1 MGRKAFVKDLE
12 NAATVGRSAKIA
24 NVRAGADDGTIN
36 FVFMSAAL
44 PTGAVVI
51 EALVPGSCTF
61 AFTPLK
67 VAVNTLTEVSEYPSD
82 HMYFLYTTG
91 SSEHVPRIVSS
102 ALESIQSSLS
112 GRNLLQMLDQVSLTL
127 ESSLTRGQA
136 HDPIDLDEDMEDQPD
151 EDHVDDE
158 EDELLSE
165 DDEDED
171 EHLWSPKSPQHDT
184 TSLHRTNGPS
194 VTRVTVTKK
203 ARMRIRSDLRAAKR
217 AGFKVGVLGDLNA
230 GGFVCLSIRVV
241 KLGISEEAM
250 QAWGLRRK
258 HYFLLM
264 IRFEQGYRTLEQ
276 VSEESATT
284 GKNKTEMRVAL
295 SERYKPSITDAIN
308 AFTQVPKAAIKPLAG
323 LTPPYTSAESSLEP
337 LFIGRPLNDLLRERF
352 AGIAK
357 YRLAC
362 GFSWTGSE
370 TFFNDIQGKSLQ
382 SIDAA
387 DKRYNIADDTG
398 SRALPPIVTADH
410 ISDSISGLNL
420 SFPLVAMQFVL
431 RHFVRCTEF
440 CLVCHCRIE
449 ASFEALKPYV
459 CSKPLCL
466 YQYMALGFGPSIEW
480 EITAQPDVVDLLVSF
495 CYAGAK
501 GWRLR
506 EFPVGIDLRVPG
518 LLQTQQTDIANYQNP
533 QFTANLA
540 KLDTP
545 ESTPKSAKDLPSA
558 PFVTSLDTEK
568 MELVFSDLKGSCPVK
583 VGEWVAI
590 ECKMLNGQ
598 IHTRVEETILWP
610 VVRLQKNGIYPS
622 AASQAPTTSTP
633 ATTPK
638 LTQKGLVEAKVYVYN
653 QNFDEL
659 SDVQKQQSIVTLL
672 ETLPAIYEMK
682 KYLLQKQ
689 QGREPTLKNWRDRLS
704 ESTLNLLRW
713 IIASNR
719 SCIVQVD
726 KASLPV
732 AQTTLESQSETLAV
746 SDSFAAV
753 AGTEDRVS
761 GMANWMQFRFAQGA
775 PDKEQ
780 RFIDCVNEVAARTG
794 RTHPTLFAWHGSP
807 LANWHSI
814 VRQGLNYKETLHGR
828 AYGDGVYMSPHCST
842 SMSYSNMYSGGY
854 GQYNS
859 SGTSTWP
866 NSRLRISC
874 ALSLNEVVNAPDE
887 FTSKSPHYVVDKI
900 DWIQTRY
907 LFLKV
912 DAGVRGNSDSSDSK
926 PLRIYEQD
934 HRVQALGEN
943 GQPVVIPITAVSKS
957 RRPAVSPATL
967 SKTSSKKMKSLKI
980 TNQEIAEQEEDDAA
994 SIITNEEDNDFLQSS
1009 DEDEPMLFRQESV
1022 PVPSRTKRLEPET
1035 SMTDFVSGS
1044 LDISKLKMLKPPSDA
1059 SSATTRTLL
1068 KALTQTLKV
1077 QRETPPHEL
1086 GWYVHG
1092 DRIENVYQW
1101 IVEMHSF
1108 EATLPLAKDMKQAG
1122 LTSIVLELRFTNQF
1136 PFSPPFVRVI
1146 TPRFTP
1152 FLAGGGGHVT
1162 AGGALCM
1169 ELLTNNGWLLSTSI
1183 ENVLLQVR
1191 MAMSSMD
1198 PRPARLQPS
1207 AGYGGQAYG
1216 IGEAIDAYKRAC
1228 LQHGWTPAKDFDSLR
1243 EASQFGD

>member
-1 MGRKAFVKDLE
+1 
-12 NAATVGRSAKIA
+12 
-24 NVRAGADDGTIN
+24 
-36 FVFMSAAL
+36 
-44 PTGAVVI
+44 
-51 EALVPGSCTF
+51 
-61 AFTPLK
+61 
-67 VAVNTLTEVSEYPSD
+67 
-82 HMYFLYTTG
+82 MYLLYTTG
-91 SSEHVPRIVSS
+91 SSENVPPIISS
-102 ALESIQSSLS
+102 ALESIQPSLN

-127 ESSLTRGQA
+127 ESSLSRGQA
-136 HDPIDLDEDMEDQPD
+136 HDPIDLDEDMEDEPEYD
-151 EDHVDDE
+151 EADEE

-171 EHLWSPKSPQHDT
+171 EQLWSPKSPQHDAPSFDQSDG
-184 TSLHRTNGPS
+184 TSTSRIA
-194 VTRVTVTKK
+194 VTKR
-203 ARMRIRSDLRAAKR
+203 ARIRVRSDLRAAKR

-258 HYFLLM
+258 HYLVLL

-276 VSEESATT
+276 VSEESATA

-308 AFTQVPKAAIKPLAG
+308 AFTQVPKAATQALAG
-323 LTPPYTSAESSLEP
+323 HTTFSAAAQSALETV
-337 LFIGRPLNDLLRERF
+337 FIGRPLNDLLRERF

-370 TFFNDIQGKSLQ
+370 TFFNDVQGKSLK
-382 SIDAA
+382 SIDAS
-387 DKRYNIADDTG
+387 DRRYIIADDTG
-398 SRALPPIVTADH
+398 SRALPRIVSEDH
-410 ISDSISGLNL
+410 ISDNISGLNL

-480 EITAQPDVVDLLVSF
+480 EILAQPDVVDLLVSF
-495 CYAGAK
+495 CYTGAK
-501 GWRLR
+501 GGRLR

-518 LLQTQQTDIANYQNP
+518 LPQIQQTDIVSYQQP
-533 QFTANLA
+533 QFGTNPA
-540 KLDTP
+540 KPTMS
-545 ESTPKSAKDLPSA
+545 ESRPKSAKGVSSA
-558 PFVTSLDTEK
+558 SFVTNLDAEK
-568 MELVFSDLKGSCPVK
+568 MELVFSDQNGTCPVK
-583 VGEWVAI
+583 VGDWVVI
-590 ECKMLNGQ
+590 ECKVLNGQ
-598 IHTRVEETILWP
+598 THTRVEETILWP
-610 VVRLQKNGIYPS
+610 VVRLQKNGICPS
-622 AASQAPTTSTP
+622 ASSQVSTTSTP

-638 LTQKGLVEAKVYVYN
+638 PIQSGLVEAKIYVYN

-659 SDVQKQQSIVTLL
+659 STSQKQQSIATLL
-672 ETLPAIYEMK
+672 DTLPAIQEMK
-682 KYLLQKQ
+682 EHLLQKHHSQ
-689 QGREPTLKNWRDRLS
+689 DPTLKNWRDRLS

-719 SCIVQVD
+719 SCIMQVD
-726 KASLPV
+726 KASSPDAQNTLKTWSATPAASDNFTTV
-732 AQTTLESQSETLAV
+732 AS
-746 SDSFAAV
+746 
-753 AGTEDRVS
+753 TEDRVS
-761 GMANWMQFRFAQGA
+761 GMASWMQFRFAQGA

-780 RFIDCVNEVAARTG
+780 RFIDCVNEVATRTG
-794 RTHPTLFAWHGSP
+794 KTHPTLFAWHGSP

-814 VRQGLNYKETLHGR
+814 VRQGLNYNETLHGR
-828 AYGDGVYMSPHCST
+828 AYGHGVYMSPHCGT
-842 SMSYSNMYSGGY
+842 SISYSNMYGGGY
-854 GQYNS
+854 SQHNNNGS
-859 SGTSTWP
+859 SIWP

-874 ALSLNEVVNAPDE
+874 AMSLNEVVNAPEE

-912 DAGVRGNSDSSDSK
+912 DPGVHGNSDSTKSK
-926 PLRIYEQD
+926 PSLIYEQD
-934 HRVQALGEN
+934 QKVQALGEN
-943 GQPVVIPITAVSKS
+943 NQAVVIPITAVSKS
-957 RRPAVSPATL
+957 RRPVVSQATL
-967 SKTSSKKMKSLKI
+967 SKTPSKKMKSLKI
-980 TNQEIAEQEEDDAA
+980 TNQEVAEQEEDDAA
-994 SIITNEEDNDFLQSS
+994 SIVTNEEDNEFLQSS
-1009 DEDEPMLFRQESV
+1009 DEDEPMPLRQESV
-1022 PVPSRTKRLEPET
+1022 PVASRMKRREPET
-1035 SMTDFVSGS
+1035 SKTDFVPGS
-1044 LDISKLKMLKPPSDA
+1044 LDVSKLKMLKPPSDA
-1059 SSATTRTLL
+1059 SSTTTKTLL
-1068 KALTQTLKV
+1068 KALTDTLKV
-1077 QRETPPHEL
+1077 QESTPAHEL

-1092 DRIENVYQW
+1092 DQIENVYQW

-1146 TPRFTP
+1146 RPRFTP

-1191 MAMSSMD
+1191 MAMSSID
-1198 PRPARLQPS
+1198 PRPARLQS
-1207 AGYGGQAYG
+1207 SGGCVGQAYG
-1216 IGEAIDAYKRAC
+1216 VGEAIDAYKRAC
-1228 LQHGWTPAKDFDSLR
+1228 LQHGWTPPKDFDSLR
-1243 EASQFGD
+1243 EGGQFGN